1 AGSQMLRELRDA
13 ASRGLHPHDYAGV
26 ELQALANSLAER
38 RAGSEEVLA
47 ADVTFSVTVARFAVD
62 LHAGR
67 VSPREMGH
75 DLDVPHALVEP
86 AALVSNLAQARD
98 VRRALDDLE
107 PDLAHYD
114 LLKQALARYRR
125 LEQDP
130 ATNLPPNFTTDQLRR
145 FLRAVGDL
153 GELSGLSG
161 SDPESAEQ
169 ELTAALMRFQRR
181 HGLAVDGVLG
191 PATRRELT
199 VPISRRVTQIVLS
212 LERMRWLPPKLD
224 T

>member
-1 AGSQMLRELRDA
+1 
-13 ASRGLHPHDYAGV
+13 
-26 ELQALANSLAER
+26 
-38 RAGSEEVLA
+38 
-47 ADVTFSVTVARFAVD
+47 
-62 LHAGR
+62 
-67 VSPREMGH
+67 
-75 DLDVPHALVEP
+75 
-86 AALVSNLAQARD
+86 
-98 VRRALDDLE
+98 
-107 PDLAHYD
+107 
-114 LLKQALARYRR
+114 R

-224 T
+224 TPPIIVNIPQFRLFAFRSTRDDESEILQMDVIVGESFPSRQTPVFAADMRYVVLWPYWDVPRSILLRELLPAIRRDPQWVARNGYEI